1 MKTAKTFTILNL
13 SLSALFWLLG
23 VLFFVLNVSRCWEIW
38 QGVGFLSVYYL
49 PVPAIASLLALFFAV
64 KDKCKKL
71 ILTNAAVLVITA
83 GVALFSYFV
92 SANYG

>member
-13 SLSALFWLLG
+13 ALSALFWLLG
-23 VLFFVLNVSRCWEIW
+23 VLFFVLNVSRCWEVW

-49 PVPAIASLLALFFAV
+49 PVPAISSLLALFFSV
-64 KDKCKKL
+64 KETCKRL
-71 ILTNAAVLVITA
+71 IVTNAAALVITA

>member
-1 MKTAKTFTILNL
+1 MKTAKVFTILNL
-13 SLSALFWLLG
+13 ALSGLFWLLG
-23 VLFFVLNVSRCWEIW
+23 ILFFVLNVSQCWELW

-49 PVPAIASLLALFFAV
+49 PVPAISSLLALFFSV
-64 KDKCKKL
+64 KEKGKKL
-71 ILTNAAVLVITA
+71 IVTNAAALVITV